1 MSYEICYDRRF
12 LKSELGI
19 TPLWLAGSNNCY
31 EYHRDTQGRRY
42 ERRERSWSPLFNV
55 AGIPQEELMDK
66 VRSFLPSTYQQHF
79 KYRGKWVDD
88 KGFLS
93 FVENGI
99 KNAVTIEELEEAMG
113 FTAFSARLI
122 VWKYNPEKGYSDR
135 EHDEEVQKIA
145 TTQDLDAWIRVC
157 KMRMADKKE
166 GESIYYCIELY
177 TDDPIRVP
185 RKAPKDTPVVA
196 KVGNQYVIGVSAGGF
211 SYGPDYRNAMIFASE
226 EDAKQQISLAFH
238 RRLSFVRAETIEAR
252 KQWRWVVRVADGYY
266 QGRYIVQQT
275 RSRLRMSRERRDA
288 RRFPSKAAAERYI
301 ASLGGRYTASFEAE
315 EVIE

>member
-1 MSYEICYDRRF
+1 MSYDICYDRRF
-12 LKSELGI
+12 LKSEMGI

-99 KNAVTIEELEEAMG
+99 RNAVTIEELEEAMG

-145 TTQDLDAWIRVC
+145 TTQDWMRGFGYAKCGWRTRRKESPFTTVSNCIPTTPSASPGKRPKIRP
-157 KMRMADKKE
+157 
-166 GESIYYCIELY
+166 SS
-177 TDDPIRVP
+177 P
-185 RKAPKDTPVVA
+185 R
-196 KVGNQYVIGVSAGGF
+196 SA
-211 SYGPDYRNAMIFASE
+211 
-226 EDAKQQISLAFH
+226 IS
-238 RRLSFVRAETIEAR
+238 
-252 KQWRWVVRVADGYY
+252 
-266 QGRYIVQQT
+266 
-275 RSRLRMSRERRDA
+275 M
-288 RRFPSKAAAERYI
+288 
-301 ASLGGRYTASFEAE
+301 
-315 EVIE
+315 